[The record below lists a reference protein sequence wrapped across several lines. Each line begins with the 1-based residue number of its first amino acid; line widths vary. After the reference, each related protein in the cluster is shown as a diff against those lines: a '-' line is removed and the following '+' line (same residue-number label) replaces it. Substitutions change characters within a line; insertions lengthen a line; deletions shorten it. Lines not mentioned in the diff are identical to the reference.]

1 MDRKIISTLLI
12 ASTLIGLSA
21 CGTEAQQVETTDTES
36 VTTTEGET
44 TSYIDTLPKTD
55 YSGQTFTIIGQ
66 SYSGR
71 QNFYLE
77 ELAGDVRNDALHSRD
92 AAVTERLGITLEY
105 VGMEDRA
112 KVASTVQQSV
122 LAGDESYNLVIN
134 SLSGGMNTLTSGG
147 LLLDLKTLPYLSLDS
162 TLWNK
167 SMLENMSFDGRLY
180 FTTGPISLSYYTT
193 PIAMIMNLRVADEY
207 SIENIYDTVKSGKW
221 TVEKLYGYVKDI
233 SHDLNNDGKMDEN
246 DFYGLLMDG
255 TFGNVLFNSTGIKS
269 VENDKLTLDSAASID
284 AIDKLARMFGDR
296 DVIFN
301 DPDGKGTGLPAF
313 RNGNALFMDYTMTG
327 IASMRDMNDDF
338 AIIPTPKYD
347 ESQDSYNTVCN
358 TWLPS
363 GVGVPK
369 ICSDTE
375 RTGLVMETMAYY
387 SDVYLTPAVYEV
399 TLKGKVARD
408 DDSSIMLD
416 IIYGNTYF
424 DMVTAFN
431 FNNIAVLLR
440 EAVLGEKENFASK
453 YASAKAKAQAE
464 LDKILEGA
472 NG

>member
-1 MDRKIISTLLI
+1 MDRKIISTLLA

-21 CGTEAQQVETTDTES
+21 CGTEAQRVETTAEPE
-36 VTTTEGET
+36 TTTEGEV

-77 ELAGDVRNDALHSRD
+77 ELAGDVRNDALYSRD

-105 VGMEDRA
+105 IGMEDRG

-147 LLLDLKTLPYLSLDS
+147 LLLDLKTIPYLSLDS

-180 FTTGPISLSYYTT
+180 FTTGPISLSYYTM

-207 SIENIYDTVKSGKW
+207 NVENIYETVKSGKW

-284 AIDKLARMFGDR
+284 AIDKLAGIFGDR
-296 DVIFN
+296 DMIFN
-301 DPDGKGTGLPAF
+301 DPDGKDTGLPIF
-313 RNGNALFMDYTMTG
+313 KNGNALFLDYTMNG
-327 IASMRDMNDDF
+327 IARMRDMNDDF

-387 SDVYLTPAVYEV
+387 SDIYLTPAVYEV

-440 EAVLGEKENFASK
+440 DAVLGEKENFASK
-453 YASAKAKAQAE
+453 YASAKTKAQAE

-472 NG
+472 NS